1 MIEKIVIFLLEK
13 QKNKGMLNDDAIP
26 IFRYGYTILIEIM
39 LNIIISIIVGVVVG
53 EMGIV
58 LLFNLFFIPLRGF
71 CGGWHAEKS
80 WICTVVSFVSLIL
93 VVLVSK
99 YQLMN
104 YYSVLWGFALSISVF
119 VVFLK
124 APMDSEAKRLSVS
137 ELNHYKKIIKIIVS
151 VEVIVLLLFLWLK
164 LVDYAGC
171 VGMGLIIQG
180 ISLLVTRQEK

>member
-1 MIEKIVIFLLEK
+1 MIEKIVNFLLEK
-13 QKNKGMLNDDAIP
+13 QKNKGVLNDDAIP

-39 LNIIISIIVGVVVG
+39 LNIIISIIVGVAVG

-124 APMDSEAKRLSVS
+124 AP
-137 ELNHYKKIIKIIVS
+137 IIQVRMTYLVMQLQCTDLQLLEERIMFYFGILEIIV
-151 VEVIVLLLFLWLK
+151 
-164 LVDYAGC
+164 
-171 VGMGLIIQG
+171 
-180 ISLLVTRQEK
+180 